1 MSTYDYVIA
10 GAGSAGCV
18 LAARLSEDPDVTVC
32 LLEAGPPDAADEIHL
47 PAGILAVGTSKY
59 DWSFISDPEPGLA
72 GRQRYLPRG
81 RTLGGCSSNNAMIY
95 MRGNRADY
103 DEWQAMGHRGWG
115 WNDVLPYFIRAEDNE
130 RGANE
135 LHGGGGPLSVIDGRS
150 RYRTCEAFIEAGEQ
164 AGLARTDDF
173 NGPEQDGVGWYQLTQ
188 RNGLRCSAAVAYLH
202 PVLGR
207 ENLTLIPDAHVT
219 RVLLDGPRATG
230 VEVDRGG
237 ELTEILAEREVILS
251 AGAYQSPQILLLSG
265 VGPAADLALVG
276 IPPVHELPV
285 GQGLQDHP
293 STWITYTTDQPS
305 LLTAETQENLA
316 LLTSEGR
323 GPLTSNFAESG
334 GFLRTDSRLT
344 APDIQLHMIP
354 LLFPEAGAAEIR
366 VDGWALSAC
375 LLRPTS
381 TGFVKLRSRMPT
393 AKPRILHNYLVS
405 AEDRAALVQG
415 LRRAVQIAGEPA
427 LADVTTGPYGAPAGD
442 DDASLIAF
450 IERHTTTL
458 YHPVGTCGMGR
469 VVDDELRVLGMEALR
484 VVDASVM
491 PTAVRGNTNAPVIMI
506 AERAADLIRGTAPP
520 ATATSNASAAATSS
534 VSAAATSSVSA
545 AATSSVSAQ

>member
-1 MSTYDYVIA
+1 MSTFDYVIA

-47 PAGILAVGTSKY
+47 PAGVLAVGMSRY

-81 RTLGGCSSNNAMIY
+81 RTLGGSSSTNAMVYI
-95 MRGNRADY
+95 RGNRADY
-103 DEWQAMGHRGWG
+103 DEWQAMGHHGWG
-115 WNDVLPYFIRAEDNE
+115 WDDVLPYFIRAEDNE
-130 RGANE
+130 RGASE
-135 LHGGGGPLSVIDGRS
+135 LHGSGGPLSVADGRS
-150 RYRTCEAFIEAGEQ
+150 GYRTCGAFIEAGEQ
-164 AGLARTDDF
+164 AGLSCTEDF

-188 RNGLRCSAAVAYLH
+188 RNGMRCSAAVAYLH

-207 ENLTLIPDAHVT
+207 ENLTLIPAAHVT

-237 ELTEILAEREVILS
+237 ELTEILAAREVILC

-276 IPPVHELPV
+276 IAPVHELPV

-293 STWITYTTDQPS
+293 ATWITYTTDQPS

-316 LLTSEGR
+316 LLTTEGR

-334 GFLRTDSRLT
+334 GFLRTEARLS

-354 LLFPEAGAAEIR
+354 VLFPEAGAAEVQ

-381 TGFVKLRSRMPT
+381 SGFVKLRSRMPT

-405 AEDRAALVQG
+405 AEDRATMVSG
-415 LRRAVQIAGEPA
+415 VRRIAQIAGQPA
-427 LADVTTGPYGAPAGD
+427 LADVSTGAYAAPAGD

-469 VVDDELRVLGMEALR
+469 VVDEELRVLGMESLR

-491 PTAVRGNTNAPVIMI
+491 PTPVRGNTNAPVIMI
-506 AERAADLIRGTAPP
+506 AERAADLIRRIAPATTA
-520 ATATSNASAAATSS
+520 ATATSSASLP
-534 VSAAATSSVSA
+534 
-545 AATSSVSAQ
+545 